1 MSFSTALRVLLTSDA
16 NSAVTTI
23 FSNNNKAYKDLRL
36 GRYVRTTI
44 DDLALDPATTPL
56 AEAIVALAAQH
67 AFVIPPTVASS
78 RKRAHPVADAPDLIE
93 FDQGLGLSLS
103 PEDEAFIRSL
113 DNPSPRTVYAAIPHA
128 IVVEALRVSVRRYPG
143 KPIEHPI
150 SDGMQA
156 ALCLAAAEFAV
167 AVDPARPTAL
177 FVPDI
182 ASEVDGLFFCAG
194 IPCNLRSYDA
204 CLLAIQSSRDP
215 AAFSIL
221 RDFVC
226 SWAVAIGQD
235 MWTAVAAARGIPAF
249 SESQMIA
256 CSVALLM
263 YIQVNA
269 FVLADTP
276 SPDRGARFVFAK

>member
-1 MSFSTALRVLLTSDA
+1 MSFKRDLRALLTADA
-16 NSAVTTI
+16 NSAVKTV
-23 FSNNNKAYKDLRL
+23 FSYNEKAYKDLRFAS
-36 GRYVRTTI
+36 YVRATI
-44 DDLALDPATTPL
+44 DDLALDPATSPL
-56 AEAIVALAAQH
+56 GEAIVALAEQY
-67 AFVIPPTVASS
+67 AFIIPPPDGS
-78 RKRAHPVADAPDLIE
+78 RKRRHPVPDVPDLLNL
-93 FDQGLGLSLS
+93 DDGLGLSLS

-194 IPCNLRSYDA
+194 IPCNIRSYDA